1 MVRNPFELSRPGVFA
16 LACLLMSG
24 AAVAAPRSINDCEA
38 IKQADAYNNCL
49 ASFGPAAHVGGPTT
63 AAPPSDEGSAAQ
75 GKSRRGG
82 RHARVWAGRSH
93 TGVTVLKSRNG
104 RVRTVI
110 SLRRR

>member
-1 MVRNPFELSRPGVFA
+1 MVPNPAERIHHWA
-16 LACLLMSG
+16 LALAFVLVTG
-24 AAVAAPRSINDCEA
+24 AAVAAPRSISDCES

-63 AAPPSDEGSAAQ
+63 APPSDKTAAQ
-75 GKSRRGG
+75 GKSRQRG
-82 RHARVWAGRSH
+82 RHLRAWAGRSH
-93 TGVTVLKSRNG
+93 TGVTVLKSKNG